1 MTKLPRTRILLGGL
15 VIATSALVVA
25 CLVDDAFDDGRFAC
39 DPTGS
44 AECPPSLVCAR
55 DGVCRANEL
64 AEVPDVLAPDV
75 LDAAVPDA
83 AVPVDACTTATWTSS
98 PDGRAPAAL
107 AVTPDGRLFVGGTA
121 GSSAWV
127 AELDSCDGGV
137 VRERVFIPSGTVDP
151 AIQGV
156 RATDTDLALS
166 GVASDS
172 RNGIFM
178 RVAKNDLQVSGA
190 QTFPG
195 IGGYVGLDH
204 IAITSDGAAVLGGVV
219 DVFSATT
226 QAGWV
231 VRAGTSTCSS
241 KPGASVGDVLAKSGG
256 ESLVL
261 TSEPSP
267 SSAFGLRRFSA
278 ACAELDKITLP
289 LGSGISGFA
298 TGLAGDPTT
307 PVVSGAYGP
316 TSSPNDWGLLA
327 QVNGTT
333 WTLGPKLDPNPGL
346 PDIIQR
352 IAVSGGAVYVGL
364 LQNASLTGGTP
375 TIYRFGL
382 PITGAS
388 QPEWVTA
395 AFAGLLLPVHALAT
409 GLPSDDALYVA
420 GTKPQSRSAG
430 AIARC
435 RRSTGCAR

>member
-1 MTKLPRTRILLGGL
+1 MTKLPRTSILIGSL
-15 VIATSALVVA
+15 VTATGALLVA

-39 DPTGS
+39 DPTGA
-44 AECPPSLVCAR
+44 AECPPNLVCAR

-64 AEVPDVLAPDV
+64 AELPDVFVPDARDAAAPDV
-75 LDAAVPDA
+75 L
-83 AVPVDACTTATWTSS
+83 VPVDACTTATWTSS

-121 GSSAWV
+121 GTSAWL

-137 VRERVFIPSGTVDP
+137 VRERVFVPSGTVDP

-156 RATDTDLALS
+156 RATSTDLVLS

-172 RNGIFM
+172 RDGIFM
-178 RVAKNDLQVSGA
+178 RAAKSDLQVSGA

-231 VRAGTSTCSS
+231 VRVGTSTCSS
-241 KPGASVGDVLAKSGG
+241 KPGTAVGDVLATSGG
-256 ESLVL
+256 DSLVL
-261 TSEPSP
+261 TSEPAP
-267 SSAFGLRRFSA
+267 SSAFALRRFSA
-278 ACAELDKITLP
+278 TCAELGKITLP
-289 LGSGISGFA
+289 MGAGNSGFA
-298 TGLAGDPTT
+298 TGLAGDPTA

-316 TSSPNDWGLLA
+316 TSSANDWGLLA

-352 IAVSGGAVYVGL
+352 IAVLNDAVYVGL

-382 PITGAS
+382 PITTAS

-409 GLPSDDALYVA
+409 GLANDDALYVA
-420 GTKPQSRSAG
+420 GTKPQSRTAG
-430 AIARC
+430 AITRC